1 MKTAVIRARIP
12 EDLKRDFEAA
22 AEARHLSL
30 SNAMRML
37 MSKYVEQEKELAR
50 RKEET
55 LEAIEDIDSGRIV
68 DGDEVLDWLA
78 SWGSETEL
86 EPPL

>member
-12 EDLKRDFEAA
+12 EDLKQDFEAA
-22 AEARHLSL
+22 AEAHHLSL

-50 RKEET
+50 RREET
-55 LEAIEDIDSGRIV
+55 LEAIEDIESGRIV
-68 DGDEVLDWLA
+68 DGDEVLAWLA
-78 SWGSETEL
+78 SWGSEAEL
-86 EPPL
+86 APPL

>member
-12 EDLKRDFEAA
+12 ADLKQDFVAA
-22 AEARHLSL
+22 AKARHLTL

-55 LEAIEDIDSGRIV
+55 LEAIEDIESGRIV
-68 DGDEVLDWLA
+68 DGDEVLAWLA
-78 SWGSETEL
+78 SWGSEAEL

>member
-12 EDLKRDFEAA
+12 ENLKQDFEAA

-37 MSKYVEQEKELAR
+37 MSQYVEQEKELSR
-50 RKEET
+50 RREET
-55 LEAIEDIDSGRIV
+55 LEAIEDIESGRIV
-68 DGDEVLDWLA
+68 DGDEVMAWLA
-78 SWGSETEL
+78 SWGSEAEL
-86 EPPL
+86 DPPL

>member
-12 EDLKRDFEAA
+12 EDLKQDFEAA
-22 AEARHLSL
+22 AKAHNLSL

-50 RKEET
+50 RREET
-55 LEAIEDIDSGRIV
+55 LEAIEDIESGRIV
-68 DGDEVLDWLA
+68 DGDEVLAWLA
-78 SWGSETEL
+78 SWGSKAEL

>member
-12 EDLKRDFEAA
+12 EDLKQDFEAA

-37 MSKYVEQEKELAR
+37 MSKYVEQEKEIAR
-50 RKEET
+50 RREET
-55 LEAIEDIDSGRIV
+55 LEAIEDIETGRIV
-68 DGDEVLDWLA
+68 DGGEVLAWLA
-78 SWGSETEL
+78 SWGSESEL

>member
-12 EDLKRDFEAA
+12 EDLKQDFEAA

-30 SNAMRML
+30 SNAMRMI
-37 MSKYVEQEKELAR
+37 MSKYVEQEKDLAR
-50 RKEET
+50 RREET
-55 LEAIEDIDSGRIV
+55 LEAIEDIESGRIV
-68 DGDEVLDWLA
+68 DGYKVLAWLA

-86 EPPL
+86 DPPL